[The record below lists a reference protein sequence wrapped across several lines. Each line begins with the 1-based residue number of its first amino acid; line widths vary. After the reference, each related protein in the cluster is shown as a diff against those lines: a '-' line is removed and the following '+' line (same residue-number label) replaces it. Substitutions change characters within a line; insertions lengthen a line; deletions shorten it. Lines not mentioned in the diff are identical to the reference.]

1 MTVGLLAT
9 DLAIPLHCVC
19 YNSTSLFISY
29 YPVGLRS
36 NALAVSVHFFINF
49 LLKAFLAHFPH
60 LYLFW
65 VLLANIPV
73 VLAYFTI
80 LFLELSWSIYLF
92 YSQGLFDRFFG
103 LPRPNYYILPL
114 ITFRAY
120 WPLSQSIEFTNSFP
134 ELL

>member
-1 MTVGLLAT
+1 MLL
-9 DLAIPLHCVC
+9 PC
-19 YNSTSLFISY
+19 
-29 YPVGLRS
+29 RS
-36 NALAVSVHFFINF
+36 IFFINF

-92 YSQGLFDRFFG
+92 YSQGLFDRFFR